1 MAKSIVDII
10 RENVRASLNTAQ
22 TARDQIMAEC
32 VEPLIAFEVEQAK
45 TPLQK
50 RIAELEAQI
59 EKMKNE
65 SFDAM
70 VRRIAKEV
78 VADEVRENL
87 TISEDTDPFSG
98 RRDPRWTLQWGG
110 TEI

>member
-10 RENVRASLNTAQ
+10 RENVRASLDTAQ
-22 TARDQIMAEC
+22 KARNQIMAEC

-59 EKMKNE
+59 EKMKSE
-65 SFDAM
+65 SLDDKIC
-70 VRRIAKEV
+70 RIAKEV
-78 VADEVRENL
+78 VADEVKANL
-87 TISEDTDPFSG
+87 TISEDNDPYSG

-110 TEI
+110 QEI